1 MTDEPILRL
10 AARVLLLD
18 DRERT
23 LLFRYAGPEG
33 QRFWATPGGAL
44 DPAETHEQAA
54 RRELREEAGVRDI
67 ELGPWIWTREHVFP
81 WGGKTWR
88 QQERFFLARLP
99 GFEVQPDFTR
109 EMLRAEGIVE
119 HRWWTL
125 AELER
130 ATEDLAPRRLAE
142 LVGRLLRDGPPPEPV
157 DVGV

>member
-1 MTDEPILRL
+1 MTAEPILRV
-10 AARVLLLD
+10 AARVLVID

-23 LLFRYAGPEG
+23 LLFRYDGPEG

-44 DPAETHEQAA
+44 DAGETHEQAA
-54 RRELREEAGVRDI
+54 RRELREEAGAGDV

-88 QQERFFLARLP
+88 QQERFFLARVSGFDVEPALP
-99 GFEVQPDFTR
+99 PAL
-109 EMLRAEGIVE
+109 LRAEGIVE

-125 AELER
+125 TELR
-130 ATEDLAPRRLAE
+130 QADDDLAPRRLAE
-142 LVGRLLRDGPPPEPV
+142 LVERVLREGPPPAPL